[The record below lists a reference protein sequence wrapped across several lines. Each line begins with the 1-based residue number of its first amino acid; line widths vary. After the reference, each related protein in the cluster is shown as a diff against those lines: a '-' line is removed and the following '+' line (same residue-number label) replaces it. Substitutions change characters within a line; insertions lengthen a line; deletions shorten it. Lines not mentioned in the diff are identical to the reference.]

1 VSSALP
7 SHYLRIGELAD
18 RAGVSVATIK
28 FYIRE
33 GLLPPPPVKTGRTMG
48 YYDEAYLE
56 RLLLIRKLREEHFLP
71 IRAIRLLL
79 EERGDRPLEPEEQ
92 ALIARIGPVV
102 AEKLDP
108 SAGAPRAPLDRA
120 SVLAKYDI
128 PEDDLDVMVELGL
141 VGGHESGHEFSAA
154 DLELLDALQK
164 AEQVGLTRERFP
176 VEGLGHYVE
185 LIGELARREVRRF
198 SHLAGHVPQAE
209 LARMAELATQ
219 VTEPIVTLI
228 RRKLILRALREQIDG
243 KATEKDKENKP

>member
-56 RLLLIRKLREEHFLP
+56 RLLLIRKLRDEHYLP
-71 IRAIRLLL
+71 LRAIRLLL

-92 ALIARIGPVV
+92 ALIERIGPVV
-102 AEKLDP
+102 AEKLD
-108 SAGAPRAPLDRA
+108 AATPREPLDRA
-120 SVLAKYDI
+120 GVLARYQL

-141 VGGHESGHEFSAA
+141 VGHESGTHFSAS

-164 AEQVGLTRERFP
+164 AEQFGLTRERFP
-176 VEGLGHYVE
+176 VEGLAHYVE

-209 LARMAELATQ
+209 LAQMAEQATQ
-219 VTEPIVTLI
+219 ITEPIVTLI
-228 RRKLILRALREQIDG
+228 RRKLILRALRQEIDHQ
-243 KATEKDKENKP
+243 AAETKDKEKKR

>member
-7 SHYLRIGELAD
+7 SRYLRIGELAD

-79 EERGDRPLEPEEQ
+79 EERGDRPLEPEEH
-92 ALIARIGPVV
+92 ALIERIGPLV
-102 AEKLDP
+102 AEKLEAA
-108 SAGAPRAPLDRA
+108 SPRAPLDRA
-120 SVLAKYDI
+120 AVLARYDL
-128 PEDDLDVMVELGL
+128 PADDLDVMVELGL
-141 VGGHESGHEFSAA
+141 LGHESDGATFSAS
-154 DLELLDALQK
+154 DLELLDALEK
-164 AEQVGLTRERFP
+164 AEQFGLTRERFP

-198 SHLAGHVPQAE
+198 SHLAGQVPQAE
-209 LARMAELATQ
+209 LAQLAAQATQ
-219 VTEPIVTLI
+219 VSEPIVTLI
-228 RRKLILRALREQIDG
+228 RRKLILRALREEMDA
-243 KATEKDKENKP
+243 KASEKEKKR